1 MTTPLEFSEV
11 YTILNKIKEGDETQQ
26 ASLDFIL
33 SDFKEGLKAESF
45 LHQLGQMFLYI
56 GVEELY
62 KYTSLDNL
70 KRIGQLTKEEWDEL
84 VKKNNSDLHIYLANS
99 MINFIKENR
108 LSEKF
113 ASKWNVY
120 KGEVEKHV
128 MPMARYITEGIIDVL
143 E

>member
-1 MTTPLEFSEV
+1 MTTALEFSEV
-11 YTILNKIKEGDETQQ
+11 YIILNKIKEGDDSQQ
-26 ASLDFIL
+26 ASLNLIL
-33 SDFKEGLKAESF
+33 SDFKEGGKAESF

-56 GVEELY
+56 GVDELY
-62 KYTSLDNL
+62 KYTSSGNL
-70 KRIGQLTKEEWDEL
+70 KFIGQLTKEDWDEL
-84 VKKNNSDLHIYLANS
+84 AKKNNSDLPVYLANS
-99 MINFIKENR
+99 MINFLKENQ

-113 ASKWNVY
+113 ASKWNVS

>member
-1 MTTPLEFSEV
+1 MTTPLEFSQV
-11 YTILNKIKEGDETQQ
+11 YTILNNIKEGDNSHQTE
-26 ASLDFIL
+26 LNLIL
-33 SDFKEGLKAESF
+33 SDFKEGAKAESF

-56 GVEELY
+56 GVQELY
-62 KYTSLDNL
+62 KFTSSENL
-70 KRIGQLTKEEWDEL
+70 KFIGQLTKEEWDEL

-99 MINFIKENR
+99 MINFFKENQ

-113 ASKWNVY
+113 ASKWKVN

-128 MPMARYITEGIIDVL
+128 MPMARYITEGFIDLL